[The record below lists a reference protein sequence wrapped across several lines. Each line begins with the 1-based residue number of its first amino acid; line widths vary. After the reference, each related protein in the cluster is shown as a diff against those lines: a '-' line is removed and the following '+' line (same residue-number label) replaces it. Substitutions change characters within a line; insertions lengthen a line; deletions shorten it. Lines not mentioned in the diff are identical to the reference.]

1 MSLCANL
8 KKYRKELGVTQQ
20 VLAKRAGLS
29 FSMVSKL
36 ESGEQKNPSFSTLK
50 KLADALEIEPSDLL
64 HTPQTIEEQI
74 DEYLAYKRGLCQCTE
89 SAAADK
95 IMGAVTADKIME
107 TVKTDKIMETVTAD
121 KITEAATPDKITE
134 AARPDKITE
143 AATPSK
149 IAATTMPDKTSAV
162 TSIDRTATAAS
173 ADRTTASA
181 PAESS
186 GPDQKGGADIDF
198 LRKLSAINTI
208 PKPLD
213 SNEDDLSNLSTR
225 PELKR
230 LFSVV
235 KNATKEEIEQAIEFF
250 EALRA

>member
-95 IMGAVTADKIME
+95 IMEAVTADKIIE
-107 TVKTDKIMETVTAD
+107 AVTA
-121 KITEAATPDKITE
+121 
-134 AARPDKITE
+134 DKITE

-149 IAATTMPDKTSAV
+149 IAAATLPDKTSAV

-181 PAESS
+181 PADSS